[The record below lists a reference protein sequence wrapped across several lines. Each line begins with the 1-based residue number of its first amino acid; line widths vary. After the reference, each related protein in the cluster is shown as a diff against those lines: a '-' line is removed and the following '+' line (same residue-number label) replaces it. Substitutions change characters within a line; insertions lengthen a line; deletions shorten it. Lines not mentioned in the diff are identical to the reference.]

1 MLAAVIT
8 LCVLLV
14 VCIYTTIN
22 LLRKNEKLSDQILE
36 LDDVIINVYR
46 RFDDALE
53 QMRAADQKGGFESDD
68 EIGQVFSQI
77 KGIIE
82 DIKQDLESENE

>member
-1 MLAAVIT
+1 MLVAIIT
-8 LCVLLV
+8 LSILLV
-14 VCIYTTIN
+14 VFIYTTIN
-22 LLRKNEKLSDQILE
+22 LLRKNETLSDQILE
-36 LDDVIINVYR
+36 LDDIIINLYR

-82 DIKQDLESENE
+82 DLKKDLENENE

>member
-14 VCIYTTIN
+14 VFIYTTIN

>member
-14 VCIYTTIN
+14 VFVYTTIN

-36 LDDVIINVYR
+36 LDDVMINVYR

>member
-14 VCIYTTIN
+14 VFIYTTIN

-36 LDDVIINVYR
+36 LDDVMINVYR